1 MAVEQRQVTAQM
13 LVEAVEMD
21 TGVQLTREQARCVL
35 SGSWLAANGSPWPR
49 DRIPAAD
56 KLQNNNLRFLAHR
69 WIAFYV
75 AEQDEPLHGRVDLQS
90 ASDLLKEV
98 WPKGQ

>member
-1 MAVEQRQVTAQM
+1 M

-21 TGVQLTREQARCVL
+21 TRAQLTREQGGCVL
-35 SGSWLAANGSPWPR
+35 SASQLAANGSPWAR

-56 KLQNNNLRFLAHR
+56 KLQNNNLRFLAYR

-75 AEQDEPLHGRVDLQS
+75 VEQDESLHCRVDPQS
-90 ASDLLKEV
+90 ASDPLKEV

>member
-1 MAVEQRQVTAQM
+1 MAVEQRHVTTEM

-21 TGVQLTREQARCVL
+21 TGVQLTREQAGCVL
-35 SGSWLAANGSPWPR
+35 SASWLAANGSPWAR
-49 DRIPAAD
+49 DRVPAPD
-56 KLQNNNLRFLAHR
+56 KLQNNNLRFLAYR

-75 AEQDEPLHGRVDLQS
+75 AEQNESLHGRVDLQS
-90 ASDLLKEV
+90 ASDLLKVV

>member
-1 MAVEQRQVTAQM
+1 MAVEQRQVTAEM

-21 TGVQLTREQARCVL
+21 TAVQLTREQTGCVL
-35 SGSWLAANGSPWPR
+35 SASWLAANGSPWAR
-49 DRIPAAD
+49 DRVPAAD
-56 KLQNNNLRFLAHR
+56 KLQNNNFRFLAYR

-75 AEQDEPLHGRVDLQS
+75 AEQNESLHGRVDLQS
-90 ASDLLKEV
+90 ASDLLNVV

>member
-1 MAVEQRQVTAQM
+1 MAVEQRQVTAEM

-21 TGVQLTREQARCVL
+21 TGVQLTREQASCVL
-35 SGSWLAANGSPWPR
+35 SATWLAANSSVWACDGV
-49 DRIPAAD
+49 PAPD
-56 KLQNNNLRFLAHR
+56 ELQNNNVRFLAYR

-75 AEQDEPLHGRVDLQS
+75 TEQNESLCGRVDLQS
-90 ASDLLKEV
+90 ASDLLKVV